1 MKQPQRPRD
10 PLPARKRSPETVQAH
25 ETVVKKILAPPVK
38 KEKKRFSSEP
48 SPNSKRSK
56 QRRARG
62 FQTLNLSSR
71 KHRRAASRMI
81 GNRGAV
87 NYDR

>member
-1 MKQPQRPRD
+1 MKQPQRPKD
-10 PLPARKRSPETVQAH
+10 SLPARKRSPETVKAH
-25 ETVVKKILAPPVK
+25 ETVVKKILAPPI
-38 KEKKRFSSEP
+38 KEKKRFSSTP
-48 SPNSKRSK
+48 DPNSRRSK

-62 FQTLNLSSR
+62 FQTLNISSR

-81 GNRGAV
+81 GNRGAI